1 MVTVRVSHQR
11 RDRSQPGRKRHG
23 QFAARTP
30 RASTPVTHVAKQAG
44 LRYVNCSEPGI
55 RRVKRG
61 KGFVYRLPNGK
72 RLTSFA
78 ELERIRKLA
87 LPPAW
92 RDVWICTSERGHL
105 LATGIDARGR
115 KQYRYHPRWRAVRD
129 EAKYNDLLAFGER
142 LPQLRR
148 QLARDLAL
156 PGLSRDKV
164 LATVV
169 SVMERTAA
177 RVGND
182 RYAADNGSFGLT
194 TLLDRHAAITAGHV
208 SFSFKGKGGKP
219 YRAMVADRRLA
230 SIVKRCRDIPGQRLF
245 QYVDAEGKYQAI
257 SSSDVNAYLKRVTG
271 IDVTA
276 KTFRTWTA
284 TLLAARE
291 LAALTPASSPTAIK
305 RQVNTVL
312 GVVAHELGNT
322 PAICRKSY
330 VDPRIIE
337 AYVGDRLK
345 GCAGK
350 STRRAGLSAEECR
363 LLTILEASAGAQRRA
378 A

>member
-1 MVTVRVSHQR
+1 VT
-11 RDRSQPGRKRHG
+11 
-23 QFAARTP
+23 
-30 RASTPVTHVAKQAG
+30 ASPLFAKQAG
-44 LRYVNCSEPGI
+44 LRYVSCSEPGI
-55 RRVKRG
+55 QRVKRG
-61 KGFVYRLPNGK
+61 KAFVYRLPSGK
-72 RLTSFA
+72 LLRDAT

-92 RDVWICTSERGHL
+92 RNVWICSSARGHL

-115 KQYRYHPRWRAVRD
+115 KQYRYHPQWRTVRD
-129 EAKYNDLLAFGER
+129 EAKYNDLATFGR
-142 LPQLRR
+142 KLPQLRR
-148 QLARDLAL
+148 ALDRDLAR
-156 PGLSRDKV
+156 PGLHRDKV

-169 SVMERTAA
+169 AVMERTAV

-182 RYAADNGSFGLT
+182 RYTNDNGSYGLT
-194 TLLDRHAAITAGHV
+194 TLLDRHARIAGGKV
-208 SFSFKGKGGKP
+208 EFAFKGKGGKP
-219 YRAMVADRRLA
+219 YRARIADRRLA

-245 QYVDAEGKYQAI
+245 QYLAPDGSYQAV
-257 SSSDVNAYLKRVTG
+257 SSSDVNGYLKRATG

-291 LAALTPASSPTAIK
+291 FSALAPAATEAGIK

-312 GVVAHELGNT
+312 AVVAHELGNT

-330 VDPRIIE
+330 VDPRVVD
-337 AYVGDRLK
+337 AFVGERI
-345 GCAGK
+345 ARAA
-350 STRRAGLSAEECR
+350 SSATRKAGLNAEECR
-363 LLTILEASAGAQRRA
+363 LLAILDAAGEPERRA

>member
-1 MVTVRVSHQR
+1 VKQ
-11 RDRSQPGRKRHG
+11 
-23 QFAARTP
+23 
-30 RASTPVTHVAKQAG
+30 PVTHVAKQAG
-44 LRYVNCSEPGI
+44 LRYVSCSEPGI
-55 RRVKRG
+55 SRVKRG
-61 KGFVYRLPNGK
+61 KNFEYRMPDGK
-72 RLTSFA
+72 KLKNRA

-92 RDVWICTSERGHL
+92 RDVWLCQSERGHL

-129 EAKYNDLLAFGER
+129 EAKYNDLVAFGER

-148 QLARDLAL
+148 QLTRDLAL
-156 PGLSRDKV
+156 PGLRREKV

-194 TLLDRHAAITAGHV
+194 TLLDRHAQIGREHV

-219 YRAMVADRRLA
+219 YRAKVADRRLA

-245 QYVDAEGKYQAI
+245 QYMDRAGNYHPI
-257 SSSDVNAYLKRVTG
+257 SSSDVNGYLRHVTG

-291 LAALTPASSPTAIK
+291 FVGLSLAESQAALK
-305 RQVNTVL
+305 RQVNGVL
-312 GVVAHELGNT
+312 AIVAGELGNT

-330 VDPRIIE
+330 VDPRVID
-337 AYVGDRLK
+337 AYLNDKLK
-345 GCAGK
+345 RCARS

-363 LLTILEASAGAQRRA
+363 LLSILEASAGGERKA

>member
-1 MVTVRVSHQR
+1 V
-11 RDRSQPGRKRHG
+11 KR
-23 QFAARTP
+23 P
-30 RASTPVTHVAKQAG
+30 PTHAAKQAG
-44 LRYVNCSEPGI
+44 LSYVTCSEPGI
-55 RRVKRG
+55 SRIKRG
-61 KGFVYRLPNGK
+61 NGFIYRLPNGK
-72 RLTSFA
+72 ALTDRV

-92 RDVWICTSERGHL
+92 RDVWICMSDCGHL
-105 LATGIDARGR
+105 LATGIDSRGR
-115 KQYRYHPRWRAVRD
+115 KQYRYHPRWREVRD
-129 EAKYNDLLAFGER
+129 EAKYNDLVEFGHR

-148 QLARDLAL
+148 RLTRDLAL
-156 PGLSRDKV
+156 PGLRRDKV

-169 SVMERTAA
+169 SVMERTAV

-194 TLLDRHAAITAGHV
+194 TLLDRHAHVGRDHV

-219 YRAMVADRRLA
+219 YRAKVADRRLA

-245 QYVDAEGKYQAI
+245 QYVDSAGNYQAI
-257 SSSDVNAYLKRVTG
+257 SSSDVNDYLRRVTG

-284 TLLAARE
+284 TLLAARQFAGLT
-291 LAALTPASSPTAIK
+291 LAASQAALK
-305 RQVNTVL
+305 RQVNAVL
-312 GVVAHELGNT
+312 AVVASQLGNT

-330 VDPRIIE
+330 VDPRVID
-337 AYVGDRLK
+337 AYLNDGLK
-345 GCAGK
+345 RC
-350 STRRAGLSAEECR
+350 SNDSRRAGLSAEECR
-363 LLTILEASAGAQRRA
+363 LLAILEVSGRAAQRRA